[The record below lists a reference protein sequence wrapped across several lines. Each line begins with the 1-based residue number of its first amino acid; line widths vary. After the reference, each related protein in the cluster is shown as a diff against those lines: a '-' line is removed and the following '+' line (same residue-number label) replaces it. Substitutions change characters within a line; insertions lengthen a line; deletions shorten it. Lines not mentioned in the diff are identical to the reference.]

1 MKRAEI
7 FKELK
12 KRNAYKKEY
21 FKMKV
26 PQLKE
31 ILEKLDGV
39 KISEPEFGD
48 DDDEEEEEETQPLG
62 SQEITKKL
70 LLNNQEN
77 LKTVSLNNQEA
88 TVQEPVQEPIIEKQK
103 RIKKEKIQ
111 PKQKIVEVPVGIP
124 TVNLEQPKQNY
135 RKDINTIIQNFEE
148 NIYDMLKNF
157 DDGELTENDTEIIN
171 HEYEQMYDEV
181 SDTIEKLLDTTNV
194 SDSYVSLIQK
204 KLNTISLKVQRFIE
218 MD

>member
-26 PQLKE
+26 PELMAV
-31 ILEKLDGV
+31 LEKLNGV
-39 KISEPEFGD
+39 SIVEPDLGN
-48 DDDEEEEEETQPLG
+48 DDEEEEP
-62 SQEITKKL
+62 EIPNP
-70 LLNNQEN
+70 LNNQEI
-77 LKTVSLNNQEA
+77 
-88 TVQEPVQEPIIEKQK
+88 PIIQPVPEKPK
-103 RIKKEKIQ
+103 KIKKQKIQ
-111 PKQKIVEVPVGIP
+111 PKQKVIEPPVGIP
-124 TVNLEQPKQNY
+124 SVNLEQPKQNNNY
-135 RKDINTIIQNFEE
+135 RKQINNIINQFEE

-171 HEYEQMYDEV
+171 HEYEQMYDEI
-181 SDTIEKLLDTTNV
+181 SDTIEKILDTNNV

-204 KLNTISLKVQRFIE
+204 KLNTISLKVQKFLE